1 LISYVFFK
9 AKIISLENIQA
20 PHPTRLA
27 SVMCVSIA
35 RNNWQRS
42 LLTSATMLRFFQ
54 INQLA
59 DFRRGRMKRLKAF
72 LGASIPLA
80 LGVVFLGATSQSAS
94 AACQLNSPGGQIKR
108 VVSITF
114 DNVHLRRDNPD
125 VPSDL
130 EQMPNLLNFIQN
142 NGTISGN
149 HHTPLISHTAT
160 DILTTLTGVYGERM
174 GIPVANSYGFFRAD
188 GSVGFNSSFL
198 YWTAVAADGKPEMV
212 NELGK
217 TAPAPWVPFTRAG
230 CDVGAFSVANIEF
243 ESVPAD
249 VNTVFGP
256 TSQEGIEANDPKQR
270 DKANA
275 DFLGIAI
282 HCAHNSPL
290 CNNAQ
295 AKDDLLVD
303 EPGGYVGF
311 KALFGNFHVQPVISP
326 TGPVKDLDGNVIQ
339 TAAGNPG
346 FPNIFSPLAT
356 QSLGYAATM
365 LEAGVQVV
373 YLYIADAHD
382 NHAGFGTFGPGE
394 AGYVAQLKSYDAA
407 FGKFF
412 ARLAADGI
420 TKDNTLFV
428 VVPDEND
435 HFVGGT
441 PSPAHCDGVNV
452 PCTYATGQK
461 GEIDAFLDRLVVTQ
475 RANNTAFLVHSDDA
489 PTVYI
494 TGNPAPTAPV
504 TRTLEHDLNALVVTN
519 PETGNTD
526 KLSRL
531 LADQAEMKLLHM
543 VTASAARTPTFTMF
557 GNDNYFFETGNGS
570 ACASQSDCVFV
581 GPGFA
586 WNHGDFQRQITRT
599 WAAMVGPGVRPLG
612 RHDDVFSDHTDVRPT
627 LLALLGLKDSYVH
640 DGRVLSEW
648 LEQRALPSG
657 IRQRQE
663 NFVELAE
670 VYKQLNAP
678 LGELGRASLVY
689 ANRSITDTNKV
700 YARYLDKI
708 EDITEERNRLAN
720 DIKAVLDA
728 AAFHNHAVDEDSE
741 DDLGRRAKA
750 LIDRVKDL
758 AQREHHDED

>member
-1 LISYVFFK
+1 M
-9 AKIISLENIQA
+9 
-20 PHPTRLA
+20 T
-27 SVMCVSIA
+27 
-35 RNNWQRS
+35 
-42 LLTSATMLRFFQ
+42 
-54 INQLA
+54 
-59 DFRRGRMKRLKAF
+59 MKRLKAL

-80 LGVVFLGATSQSAS
+80 LAAVFLGAASQSAS
-94 AACQLNSPGGQIKR
+94 AACQLNAPGGQVKHVIY
-108 VVSITF
+108 ITF
-114 DNVHLRRDNPD
+114 DNVHLRRDNPN

-130 EQMPNLLNFIQN
+130 EQMPNLFNFIQN

-160 DILTTLTGVYGERM
+160 DILTALTGVYGERM
-174 GIPVANSYGFFRAD
+174 GIPVANSYGFFKPD
-188 GSVGFNSSFL
+188 GNVSFNSSFL
-198 YWTAVAADGKPEMV
+198 YWTALAGDGKPEMI

-217 TAPAPWVPFTRAG
+217 TSPAPWVPFTRAG

-249 VNTVFGP
+249 VNTVFGASSP
-256 TSQEGIEANDPKQR
+256 EGIEANNSALR

-282 HCAHNSPL
+282 HCAQNSPL
-290 CNNAQ
+290 CNNSNGR
-295 AKDDLLVD
+295 DDLLAD
-303 EPGGYVGF
+303 EPGGYAGF
-311 KALFGNFHVQPVISP
+311 KALYGNLHVQPVISP
-326 TGPVKDLDGNVIQ
+326 SGPVKDLDGNVIQ

-346 FPNIFSPLAT
+346 FPNTFNPSAS

-365 LEAGVQVV
+365 LEAGVPVV

-382 NHAGFGTFGPGE
+382 NHAGSGTFGPGE
-394 AGYVAQLKSYDAA
+394 AGYVTQLKSYDTA

-412 ARLAADGI
+412 ARLATDGI

-441 PSPAHCDGVNV
+441 PSPANCDGVTV

-461 GEIDAFLDRLVVTQ
+461 GEIDALINRLVITQ
-475 RANNTAFLVHSDDA
+475 RANTTAFSVHSDDA

-494 TGNPAPTAPV
+494 TGNPAPTDTV
-504 TRTLEHDLNALVVTN
+504 TRTLEHDLNALVATN
-519 PETGNTD
+519 PMTGNTD

-543 VTASAARTPTFTMF
+543 VTASPARTPTFTMF
-557 GNDNYFFETGNGS
+557 GNDNYFFETGNGG
-570 ACASQSDCVFV
+570 ACVNQTDCIFV

-586 WNHGDFQRQITRT
+586 WNHGDFQKDITRT
-599 WAAMVGPGVRPLG
+599 WAAMVGPGVKPLG
-612 RHDDVFSDHTDVRPT
+612 RHDAVFSDHTDVRPT

-670 VYKQLNAP
+670 LYKQLNAP
-678 LGELGRASLVY
+678 LGALGRASLVY
-689 ANRSITDTNKV
+689 ANRSVTDTDKV
-700 YARYLDKI
+700 YGRYLNTI
-708 EDITEERNRLAN
+708 ADITEDRNELAN
-720 DIKAVLDA
+720 KIKAVLEA
-728 AAFHNHAVDEDSE
+728 AAFGNRPVDEDSE
-741 DDLGRRAKA
+741 DGLGRRARA
-750 LIDRVKDL
+750 LIDRVQDL
-758 AQREHHDED
+758 ADHDRDHERHDDR